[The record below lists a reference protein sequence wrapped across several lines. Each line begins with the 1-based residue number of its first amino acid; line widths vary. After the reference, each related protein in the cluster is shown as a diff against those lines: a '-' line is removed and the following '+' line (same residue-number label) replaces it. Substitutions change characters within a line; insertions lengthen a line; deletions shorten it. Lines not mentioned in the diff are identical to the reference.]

1 MDLKSGCA
9 FEAGLEPHAQERGCY
24 ETRCLKNWE
33 NKSFFD
39 QNKNKRN
46 FQRRFNKENYNNPS
60 NNNKTIFNYYTRQKK
75 STIIITNK
83 FPSPGIPYPKENL
96 ITTRP
101 QAPRQKPKKKL
112 IMKKL
117 CKNVSSIQRVY

>member
-60 NNNKTIFNYYTRQKK
+60 TNNKTIFNYYTRQKK

-83 FPSPGIPYPKENL
+83 FPSPGIPYPKE
-96 ITTRP
+96 I
-101 QAPRQKPKKKL
+101 
-112 IMKKL
+112 
-117 CKNVSSIQRVY
+117 S

>member
-9 FEAGLEPHAQERGCY
+9 FEAGLEPQAQERGCY

-75 STIIITNK
+75 RK
-83 FPSPGIPYPKENL
+83 A
-96 ITTRP
+96 
-101 QAPRQKPKKKL
+101 Q
-112 IMKKL
+112 
-117 CKNVSSIQRVY
+117 

>member
-9 FEAGLEPHAQERGCY
+9 FEAGLEPPTQERGCY
-24 ETRCLKNWE
+24 ETRCLKKFGK

-60 NNNKTIFNYYTRQKK
+60 NN
-75 STIIITNK
+75 
-83 FPSPGIPYPKENL
+83 
-96 ITTRP
+96 
-101 QAPRQKPKKKL
+101 
-112 IMKKL
+112 
-117 CKNVSSIQRVY
+117 KNI